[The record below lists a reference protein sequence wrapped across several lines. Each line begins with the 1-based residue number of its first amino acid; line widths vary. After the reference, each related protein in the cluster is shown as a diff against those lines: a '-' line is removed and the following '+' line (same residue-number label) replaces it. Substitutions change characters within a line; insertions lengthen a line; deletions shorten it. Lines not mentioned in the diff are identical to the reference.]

1 MMKVFVID
9 RTDDYTYCDDY
20 KAVVV
25 AEDALHAEKY
35 ARLNIGQFRKAKLKV
50 TEISLDTEQILS
62 IENTGAQ

>member
-35 ARLNIGQFRKAKLKV
+35 ARMNIDGFKKSKLKV
-50 TEISLDTEQILS
+50 TEISLDTERILS
-62 IENTGAQ
+62 VENVGA

>member
-35 ARLNIGQFRKAKLKV
+35 ARLNIVQFRKAKLKV

-62 IENTGAQ
+62 IENTGA